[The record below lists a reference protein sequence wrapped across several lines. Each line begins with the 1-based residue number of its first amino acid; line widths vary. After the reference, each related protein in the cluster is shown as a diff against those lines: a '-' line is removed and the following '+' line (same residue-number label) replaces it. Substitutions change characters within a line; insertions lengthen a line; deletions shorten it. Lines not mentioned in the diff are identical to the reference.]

1 MHSKLRKKWKQQML
15 FFRKNLKF
23 SVILNL
29 KFGGWKIFS
38 TAFLLTDTENIKVC
52 FNFKQCET
60 VCAPGGAFY

>member
-1 MHSKLRKKWKQQML
+1 MKAANVIFS
-15 FFRKNLKF
+15 KNLKF
-23 SVILNL
+23 SVILTL

-38 TAFLLTDTENIKVC
+38 TAFVLTDTENIKVC